1 MSKDKGWDY
10 LNSDDVNDTFNS
22 EDDNDSWSYK
32 NETGS
37 GSYYGADDNATYY
50 DSEDEDGEDESTDS
64 SDLISDLVGL
74 AFTLGGAAMLDGR
87 WVHLL
92 TIITL
97 NSLWICFRKQPA

>member
-1 MSKDKGWDY
+1 M
-10 LNSDDVNDTFNS
+10 NDTFNS

-32 NETGS
+32 NENGS

-64 SDLISDLVGL
+64 SDLVSDLVGL
-74 AFTLGGAAMLDGR
+74 GNYTWWCSHADGR